1 MRLLLVKT
9 CDQHVVVVI
18 SQDQPAIMVVSCDHC
33 GHIVTRSAW
42 APLLTESVTN
52 SLTVHL
58 TCERWKLKLAGTLK
72 CTKSKRLH
80 TEPDN
85 NLNKRVGSTIV
96 AGSCPVRGGGV
107 VTHYN
112 QRMMHHRRRRFV
124 LYPRCLGRRL
134 CWDGCSKLLK

>member
-1 MRLLLVKT
+1 MKT

-18 SQDQPAIMVVSCDHC
+18 SQDHPAIMVVSCDHC